1 MHDLASRY
9 TNDLECV
16 DNAAISYD
24 MNRAD
29 TDRLEYPK
37 GGYPTGGVG
46 NAHIESDTRQAGY
59 PMGGIPA
66 GRGLSKVPGDL
77 CELIPR
83 IRRA

>member
-37 GGYPTGGVG
+37 GGRSRKCTYRIGYPPGGV
-46 NAHIESDTRQAGY
+46 SY
-59 PMGGIPA
+59 
-66 GRGLSKVPGDL
+66 GRDPRRSGSKVPGDL